1 VDVKSRSARSG
12 VVLPRM
18 SKATN
23 MTEVDNSDGG
33 DVVTKFLADNPLFL
47 GPDPEIMRNHGVSP
61 RSVAERAVLERGL
74 DVHAVHHIRGLLNAA
89 LSEAFTMCNQMGAA
103 PGAKWGD
110 LVSGIYTAQGDLAM
124 IAPHGIIAFAAC
136 CFYPIRFIIKN
147 WINDES
153 VGVRDGDG
161 FIHNDARYGGIH
173 NTDQSMM
180 MPLFFHGELV
190 CWLSTTIHEGENGAC
205 EPGGMPAAAES
216 KYDEGI
222 KMSPFKIVENF
233 RLRRDLVT
241 FLQNSVRDPKLQL
254 EDMKVKLHAVMRLR
268 ERVLA
273 ILERF
278 GRDSLIGTLRM
289 HLEDVEAE
297 VRRRIRELPD
307 GTTRVVQFMDSS
319 LRENV
324 MQKIALS
331 ITVKGDRMIL
341 DFRGTAPQFLNRAVN
356 TNIASFKAALCTG
369 LLQNIWPDLPHTMA
383 VLSPIEVVT
392 DRNSIIDAEG
402 EMPQAMSLMPLF
414 KACVVWTIPMNKLNY
429 SLPQRY
435 SAIIASQYDQAATFI
450 YGGLTQH
457 GDVTGNFCA
466 DINGNG
472 QGARS
477 NADGEHSVS
486 PVFGFMCDTGEHEI
500 AEEDTPIVRLGAQR
514 LAKDRIG
521 WGKFRGGLGYEQ
533 IATVRGSA
541 MWGFMTGCEGS
552 KFPSA
557 QGLFGGYSC
566 PSYQLCKVKGINVFE
581 ELRKNPRAIPEF
593 DIVRLMNERP
603 IAAGKYSSV
612 DMGMTFE
619 LCNEGE
625 LYMICQGSGGGY
637 GDVLERDP
645 QLVMKDLA
653 EDLMSHESARE
664 IYQVAYDERTLIVD
678 EQATSTKRA
687 AYRGERIRRGRPF
700 KEFCRDWVT
709 EQPPAHIPYFGSWD
723 DCSAIYAT
731 SAGQRIT
738 MRSDALQGVFMPN
751 PKDVRIGELEAEVAR
766 LRAGGGG
773 AG

>member
-1 VDVKSRSARSG
+1 MTDTAREEQA
-12 VVLPRM
+12 LL
-18 SKATN
+18 
-23 MTEVDNSDGG
+23 E
-33 DVVTKFLADNPLFL
+33 KFLTDHQLFL
-47 GPDPEIMRNHGVSP
+47 GPDPAIMRDHRITP
-61 RSVAERAVLERGL
+61 RSAAEQAVLATPLDPHLVHHVRGL
-74 DVHAVHHIRGLLNAA
+74 INSA
-89 LSEAFTMCNQMGAA
+89 LSEAFTMVNQMGAA

-110 LVSGIYTAQGDLAM
+110 LVTGIYTARGDLAM

-147 WINDES
+147 WIDEPT

-180 MPLFFHGELV
+180 MPLFYKGELL
-190 CWLSTTIHEGENGAC
+190 CWLSSTIHEGENGAC

-222 KMSPFKIVENF
+222 KMSPFKVVENCQ
-233 RLRRDLVT
+233 LKRDLVT

-254 EDMKVKLHAVMRLR
+254 EDMKVKLHAVLRLR
-268 ERVLA
+268 ERIISVLDQ
-273 ILERF
+273 F
-278 GRDSLIGTLRM
+278 GRDALIGTLRT
-289 HLEDVEAE
+289 HLEDVETE
-297 VRRRIRELPD
+297 VRRRVRELPD

-319 LRENV
+319 LRENA
-324 MQKIALS
+324 MQKIALA
-331 ITVKGDRMIL
+331 ITVKGDRLIL

-383 VLSPIEVVT
+383 VLSPIEVIT

-402 EMPQAMSLMPLF
+402 EMPQSMSLMPLF
-414 KACVVWTIPMNKLNY
+414 KACVVWTIPMNKFNY
-429 SLPQRY
+429 SLPHRY
-435 SAIIASQYDQAATFI
+435 SAIIASQYDQAATLI

-457 GDVTGNFCA
+457 GDVTGNFCG

-500 AEEDTPIVRLGAQR
+500 NEEDTPIIRLGAQR

-521 WGKFRGGLGYEQ
+521 WGKYRAGLGYEQ
-533 IATVRGSA
+533 IATARGSPL
-541 MWGFMTGCEGS
+541 WGFMTGCEGS

-566 PSYQLCKVKGINVFE
+566 PSYQLCKIKGINVFE
-581 ELRKNPRAIPEF
+581 VMKNTPRQIEEF

-603 IAAGKYSSV
+603 IPGGKYTSN

-619 LCNEGE
+619 LCAEGE
-625 LYMICQGSGGGY
+625 IYMICQGSGGGY

-645 QLVMKDLA
+645 ALVMKDLE
-653 EDLMSHESARE
+653 EDLMSHENARD
-664 IYQVAYDERTLIVD
+664 IYQVVYDERTLIVD
-678 EQATSTKRA
+678 TAATEARRA
-687 AYRGERIRRGRPF
+687 EYRKERIRRGKPF
-700 KEFCRDWVT
+700 DAFCEEWVT
-709 EQPPAHIPYFGSWD
+709 KVPPAHIPYFGSWGD
-723 DCSAIYAT
+723 PAVIYAT

-738 MRSDALQGVFMPN
+738 MSADALQGVFMPN
-751 PKDVRIGELEAEVAR
+751 PKDVRIGELEAELAQ
-766 LRAGGGG
+766 LKAQKSGTS
-773 AG
+773 

>member
-1 VDVKSRSARSG
+1 MNDMTQLSAEDK
-12 VVLPRM
+12 VLL
-18 SKATN
+18 
-23 MTEVDNSDGG
+23 DQ
-33 DVVTKFLADNPLFL
+33 FLAENKLFL
-47 GPDPEIMRNHGVSP
+47 GPDPEIMRDHTLAP
-61 RSVAERAVLERGL
+61 RTPFENEVLTKGL
-74 DVHAVHHIRGLLNAA
+74 DPHQTHHIRGLINAA
-89 LSEAFTMCNQMGAA
+89 LSEAFEMVNQMGAA

-110 LVSGIYTAQGDLAM
+110 LVTGVYTNSGDLAM

-136 CFYPIRFIIKN
+136 CFYPIKFIIKN
-147 WINDES
+147 WVNDPT
-153 VGVRDGDG
+153 VGVNDGDG

-180 MPLFFHGELV
+180 MPLFYKGELV
-190 CWLSTTIHEGENGAC
+190 CWLSSTIHEGENGAC

-222 KMSPFKIVENF
+222 KMSPFKVVENF
-233 RLRRDLVT
+233 QLKRDLVT

-268 ERVLA
+268 ERMISILDQFGKEAVL
-273 ILERF
+273 
-278 GRDSLIGTLRM
+278 GTLRS
-289 HLEDVEAE
+289 HLEDVETE
-297 VRRRIRELPD
+297 MRRRIREMPD
-307 GTTRVVQFMDSS
+307 GTTRVLQFMDSS
-319 LRENV
+319 LRENCL
-324 MQKIALS
+324 QKISLA
-331 ITVKGDRMIL
+331 ITIKGDRLIM
-341 DFRGTAPQFLNRAVN
+341 DFRGTAPQFMNRSVN

-383 VLSPIEVVT
+383 VLSPIEVIT

-414 KACVVWTIPMNKLNY
+414 KGCVVWTIPMNKFSY
-429 SLPQRY
+429 SLPHKY
-435 SAIIASQYDQAATFI
+435 SAVIASQYDQAATLI

-477 NADGEHSVS
+477 HADGEHSVS
-486 PVFGFMCDTGEHEI
+486 PVFGFMCDSGEHEI
-500 AEEDTPIVRLGAQR
+500 NEEDTPIIRLGAQR
-514 LAKDRIG
+514 LAKDRVG
-521 WGKFRGGLGYEQ
+521 WGKYRGGMGYEQ
-533 IATVRGSA
+533 IATMRGSL

-566 PSYQLCKVKGINVFE
+566 PSYQLCKIKGINVFDV
-581 ELRKNPRAIPEF
+581 LRETPKAIEEF

-603 IAAGKYSSV
+603 IPGGKYTSQ

-637 GDVLERDP
+637 GDVLEREP
-645 QLVMKDLA
+645 ALVMKDLA
-653 EDLMSHESARE
+653 EDLISHENARD
-664 IYQVAYDERTLIVD
+664 IYKVVYDEKTLIVD
-678 EQATSTKRA
+678 AEATAELRA
-687 AYRGERIRRGRPF
+687 AYRLERIRRGKPF
-700 KEFCRDWVT
+700 DQFCKEWVT
-709 EQPPAHIPYFGSWD
+709 PEPPRNLPYFGSWD
-723 DCSAIYAT
+723 DTTVIYAT

-738 MRSDALQGVFMPN
+738 MPADQLQGVFMPN
-751 PKDVRIGELEAEVAR
+751 PKDVRIAELEAQLEACM
-766 LRAGGGG
+766 AKT
-773 AG
+773 AA

>member
-1 VDVKSRSARSG
+1 MHQNIS
-12 VVLPRM
+12 
-18 SKATN
+18 
-23 MTEVDNSDGG
+23 TEEQALLDQ
-33 DVVTKFLADNPLFL
+33 FLTDHRLFL
-47 GPDPEIMRNHGVSP
+47 GPDPEIMRDHRVGP
-61 RSVAERAVLERGL
+61 RSKAEEAVLQRGL
-74 DVHAVHHIRGLLNAA
+74 SPHDAHHVRGLLNAA

-136 CFYPIRFIIKN
+136 CFYPIKFIIKN
-147 WINDES
+147 WISDPT

-180 MPLFFHGELV
+180 MPLFYHGELV
-190 CWLSTTIHEGENGAC
+190 CWLSATIHEGENGAC

-222 KMSPFKIVENF
+222 KMSPFRIVENF
-233 RLRRDLVT
+233 QLRRDLVT

-254 EDMKVKLHAVMRLR
+254 EDMKVKLHAVIRLR
-268 ERVLA
+268 ERVIA
-273 ILERF
+273 ILDRF
-278 GRDSLIGTLRM
+278 GRDALIGTLRM

-324 MQKIALS
+324 MQKISLA
-331 ITVKGDRMIL
+331 ITGKDDRMIL
-341 DFRGTAPQFLNRAVN
+341 DFRGSAPQFMNRAIN

-383 VLSPIEVVT
+383 VLSPIEIVT
-392 DRNSIIDAEG
+392 DRNSVIDAEG
-402 EMPQAMSLMPLF
+402 EMPQSMSLMPLF
-414 KACVVWTIPMNKLNY
+414 KACVVWTIPMNKLNF
-429 SLPQRY
+429 SLPHRY
-435 SAIIASQYDQAATFI
+435 SAVIASQYDQAATFI

-457 GDVTGNFCA
+457 GDVTGNFCG

-500 AEEDTPIVRLGAQR
+500 NEEDTPIIRLGAQR
-514 LAKDRIG
+514 LARDRIG
-521 WGKFRGGLGYEQ
+521 WGKYRGGLGYEQ
-533 IATVRGSA
+533 IATMRGSA

-566 PSYQLCKVKGINVFE
+566 PSYQLCKIKGVNVFDV
-581 ELRKNPRAIPEF
+581 LRDNPEAIEQF
-593 DIVRLMNERP
+593 DIVKLMNERP
-603 IAAGKYSSV
+603 IPGARYSAV

-645 QLVMKDLA
+645 ALVMKDLA
-653 EDLMSHESARE
+653 EDLMSHEIARE
-664 IYQVAYDERTLIVD
+664 MYQVVYDESTLIVD
-678 EQATSTKRA
+678 EEATRLRRDG
-687 AYRGERIRRGRPF
+687 YRKERIRRGRPF
-700 KEFCRDWVT
+700 DEFCREWVRS
-709 EQPPAHIPYFGSWD
+709 EPPEHLPYCGCWSD
-723 DCSAIYAT
+723 LTVIYAM
-731 SAGQRIT
+731 SGGQRIT
-738 MRSDALQGVFMPN
+738 MKADALQGIFMPN
-751 PKDVRIGELEAEVAR
+751 PKDVRIAELEAQLAQVRAPAR
-766 LRAGGGG
+766 DQA
-773 AG
+773 

>member
-1 VDVKSRSARSG
+1 
-12 VVLPRM
+12 M
-18 SKATN
+18 SNEAIMNQELTASEKALL
-23 MTEVDNSDGG
+23 D
-33 DVVTKFLADNPLFL
+33 KFLADNKLFL
-47 GPDPEIMRNHGVSP
+47 GPDPEIMRNHSITA
-61 RSVAERAVLERGL
+61 RSKLEEEALSRGL
-74 DVHAVHHIRGLLNAA
+74 DAHQVHHVRGLINAA
-89 LSEAFTMCNQMGAA
+89 LSEAFTMVNQMGAA

-110 LVSGIYTAQGDLAM
+110 LVTGIYTAQGDLAM

-136 CFYPIRFIIKN
+136 CFYPIRFINKY
-147 WINDES
+147 WTDDPT

-180 MPLFFHGELV
+180 MPLFYKGELI
-190 CWLSTTIHEGENGAC
+190 CWLSSTIHEGENGAC
-205 EPGGMPAAAES
+205 EPGGLPAAAES

-222 KMSPFKIVENF
+222 KMSPFKVVENF
-233 RLRRDLVT
+233 QLRRDLVT

-268 ERVLA
+268 DRIVA
-273 ILERF
+273 ILDQF
-278 GRDSLIGTLRM
+278 GKDALVGTLRI
-289 HLEDVEAE
+289 HLEDVETE
-297 VRRRIRELPD
+297 MRRRIREMPD

-319 LRENV
+319 LRENA
-324 MQKIALS
+324 MQKISLA

-341 DFRGTAPQFLNRAVN
+341 DFRGTAPQFMNRSVN

-383 VLSPIEVVT
+383 VLSPIEIIT

-414 KACVVWTIPMNKLNY
+414 KGCVVWTIPMNKFNY
-429 SLPQRY
+429 SLPHRY
-435 SAIIASQYDQAATFI
+435 SAVIASQYDQAATFI

-486 PVFGFMCDTGEHEI
+486 PVFGFMCDSGEHEI
-500 AEEDTPIVRLGAQR
+500 NEEDTPIIRLGAQR

-521 WGKFRGGLGYEQ
+521 WGKYRAGMGYEQ
-533 IATVRGSA
+533 VATARGSG

-566 PSYQLCKVKGINVFE
+566 PSYQLCKIKGINIFE
-581 ELRKNPRAIPEF
+581 VLKQNPKAVEVF
-593 DIVRLMNERP
+593 DIVSLMNEQSIP
-603 IAAGKYSSV
+603 GGKYSSN

-619 LCNEGE
+619 LCADGE
-625 LYMICQGSGGGY
+625 IYMICQGSGGGY

-645 QLVMKDLA
+645 QLVMKDLS
-653 EDLMSHESARE
+653 EDLMSHENARD
-664 IYQVAYDERTLIVD
+664 IYQVVYDERSLVVD
-678 EQATSTKRA
+678 EAATRA
-687 AYRGERIRRGRPF
+687 LRDQYRRQRIARGKPF
-700 KEFCRDWVT
+700 DQFCKEWVT
-709 EQPPAHIPYFGSWD
+709 QEPPQNLPYFGSWENPRE
-723 DCSAIYAT
+723 IYAT
-731 SAGQRIT
+731 SAGRRIK
-738 MRSDALQGVFMPN
+738 MHADKLQGVFMPN
-751 PKDVRIGELEAEVAR
+751 PKDVRIAELEAQLAAVA
-766 LRAGGGG
+766 GKS
-773 AG
+773 

>member
-1 VDVKSRSARSG
+1 
-12 VVLPRM
+12 M
-18 SKATN
+18 SDTSTREEQALL
-23 MTEVDNSDGG
+23 D
-33 DVVTKFLADNPLFL
+33 KFLTDHRLFL
-47 GPDPEIMRNHGVSP
+47 GPDPEIMRDHRITP
-61 RSVAERAVLERGL
+61 RSAAEQAVMEQALDPHLVHRVRGL
-74 DVHAVHHIRGLLNAA
+74 INSA
-89 LSEAFTMCNQMGAA
+89 LSEAFTMVNQMGAA

-110 LVSGIYTAQGDLAM
+110 LVTGIYTAQGDLAM

-147 WINDES
+147 WVEDPT

-180 MPLFFHGELV
+180 MPLFYKGELV
-190 CWLSTTIHEGENGAC
+190 CWLSSTIHEGENGAC

-233 RLRRDLVT
+233 QLKRDLVT

-254 EDMKVKLHAVMRLR
+254 EDMKVKLHAVLRLR
-268 ERVLA
+268 ERIVA
-273 ILERF
+273 ILDQF
-278 GRDSLIGTLRM
+278 GREALIGTLRT

-331 ITVKGDRMIL
+331 ITVKDDRLIL
-341 DFRGTAPQFLNRAVN
+341 DFRGTAPQFMNRAVN
-356 TNIASFKAALCTG
+356 TNLASFKAALCTG

-383 VLSPIEVVT
+383 VLSPIEIIT

-402 EMPQAMSLMPLF
+402 EMPQSMSLMPLF
-414 KACVVWTIPMNKLNY
+414 KACVVWTIPMSKFNY
-429 SLPQRY
+429 SLPHRY
-435 SAIIASQYDQAATFI
+435 SAIIASQYDQAATLI

-457 GDVTGNFCA
+457 GDITGNFCG

-500 AEEDTPIVRLGAQR
+500 NEEDTPIIRLGAQR

-521 WGKFRGGLGYEQ
+521 WGKYRAGLGYEQ
-533 IATVRGSA
+533 IATARGSA
-541 MWGFMTGCEGS
+541 LWGFMTGCEGS

-566 PSYQLCKVKGINVFE
+566 PSYQLCKIKDINVFE
-581 ELRKNPRAIPEF
+581 VFRQNPRQIEEF

-603 IAAGKYSSV
+603 IPGGKYTSN

-619 LCNEGE
+619 LCAEGE
-625 LYMICQGSGGGY
+625 IYMICQGSGGGY

-645 QLVMKDLA
+645 ALVMKDLA
-653 EDLMSHESARE
+653 EDLMSHESARD
-664 IYQVAYDERTLIVD
+664 IYQVVYDERSLVVD
-678 EQATSTKRA
+678 AVATATKRA
-687 AYRGERIRRGRPF
+687 EYRKARIRRGKPF
-700 KEFCRDWVT
+700 DEFCKDWVT
-709 EQPPAHIPYFGSWD
+709 KAPPTQVPYCGSWD
-723 DCSAIYAT
+723 DPKLIYAT
-731 SAGQRIT
+731 TAGQRIT
-738 MRSDALQGVFMPN
+738 MSADALQSVFMLN
-751 PKDVRIGELEAEVAR
+751 PKDVQIIALQAELAELKAR
-766 LRAGGGG
+766 GSGSG
-773 AG
+773 